1 MKRVYYTYVNGK
13 LCRVEDYGAKKI
25 VTEVRD
31 PSLERDIAY
40 ILLYLTIIA
49 ISLLSLLYRLKAIP

>member
-13 LCRVEDYGAKKI
+13 LCRVEDYGAKKV
-25 VTEVRD
+25 VTEVGD

-49 ISLLSLLYRLKAIP
+49 ISLLSLLYHLKVIS

>member
-13 LCRVEDYGAKKI
+13 LCRVEDYGAKKV

-49 ISLLSLLYRLKAIP
+49 ISLLSLLYHLKVIS